1 MDEGSAVVTV
11 SILFCLILAHVA
23 ADFLFQW
30 EKIIKYRF
38 DARRQKRL
46 WGNALH
52 SGTYLIATFFITF
65 PWISTAVFWTVIFAA
80 CIHFLIDT
88 IKSEI
93 IKFKPKTRDSI
104 GLFLGDQFVHLVS
117 LLFLWVVLLKGDMQ
131 DLFIYFRRYTMGTD
145 IPSEKIILAGLLFIV
160 GLWGVGHF
168 IKIYNCR
175 LHYLTSKRKNEADKV
190 IKFDIESE
198 LENGVYTGGFIIGL
212 LERTFIMIAIVF
224 GLPNETI
231 GFALATKSI
240 ARFKKF
246 DDDRFV
252 EYFIIGT
259 LISYI
264 SAIIIGK
271 LIQRIL
277 FSPI

>member
-1 MDEGSAVVTV
+1 VTV
-11 SILFCLILAHVA
+11 FILFSLVLAHVA

-38 DARRQKRL
+38 DARCRKRL
-46 WGNALH
+46 LGNALH
-52 SGTYLIATFFITF
+52 SGIYLIVTFFITL
-65 PWISTAVFWTVIFAA
+65 PWISPSVFWTVILAA
-80 CIHFLIDT
+80 FIHFLIDT
-88 IKSEI
+88 IKSQI
-93 IKFKPKTRDSI
+93 IRVKPKNWDSM
-104 GLFLGDQFVHLVS
+104 GLFLADQFVHLVS
-117 LLFLWVVLLKGDMQ
+117 LLFLWIVLLKGDMQ
-131 DLFIYFRRYTMGTD
+131 DLFIFLRWYTRGTD
-145 IPSEKIILAGLLFIV
+145 IHYEIIILAGLLFIV

-175 LHYLTSKRKNEADKV
+175 LHYLTCKRKNEADKV
-190 IKFDIESE
+190 IKDDIDSE
-198 LENGVYTGGFIIGL
+198 LKNGVYTGGFIIGL
-212 LERTFIMIAIVF
+212 LERTFIMISIIF
-224 GLPNETI
+224 GLPNEII

-271 LIQRIL
+271 MIQRLL
-277 FSPI
+277 FGPT